1 MHARIADI
9 DVHYEIT
16 GQGPWL
22 TLSHSLATHLGMWE
36 PQLESLGRHFTLLRY
51 DTRGHGGTSATASPY
66 SLNQL
71 ADDAHALLVHLGIA
85 RTHWLGLSMG
95 GMIGQ
100 VLAIRHPEVLDRV
113 VLADTTG
120 QVPAAGAALW
130 NDRRRIARTEGLQAL
145 EQPTLERWFTKPY
158 REAQPAL
165 MASIGAMIRNTTVEG
180 YAGCCAAI
188 AMTNTL
194 AVLVQQRSP
203 ALVIVGDQDQATPP
217 SAAQAIVDHWP
228 GARLVV
234 LPDAAHLANIEQ
246 AAAFNAAVLDFLA
259 EPLAV

>member
-1 MHARIADI
+1 MQAQIADI

-22 TLSHSLATHLGMWE
+22 TLSHSLAAHLGMWE
-36 PQLESLGRHFTLLRY
+36 PQIEALSRHFTLLRY
-51 DTRGHGGTSATASPY
+51 DTRGHGGTTATAAPY
-66 SLNQL
+66 TLDQL
-71 ADDAHALLVHLGIA
+71 ADDAHALLQHLGVA

-100 VLAIRHPEVLDRV
+100 MLAIRHPEVLDRV

-120 QVPAAGAALW
+120 QMPAAGAALW
-130 NDRRRIARTEGLQAL
+130 GDRVRIARSEGLQAL
-145 EQPTLERWFTKPY
+145 EQPTLSRWFTDPY
-158 REAQPAL
+158 RLAHPEV
-165 MASIGAMIRNTTVEG
+165 MADVGAMIRNTSVEG

-188 AMTNTL
+188 ATTDTL
-194 AVLVQQRSP
+194 AALKHQRSP
-203 ALVIVGDQDQATPP
+203 ALVIVGEQDQATPP
-217 SAAQAIVDHWP
+217 AAAAAIASHWP

-246 AAAFNAAVLDFLA
+246 AAAFNDAVLDFLTA
-259 EPLAV
+259 PVGA